1 MTLNEDTLSALWEA
15 DREMRREEMR
25 PYLMNLFIYFA
36 SVEGNPT
43 SKNAAKKAME
53 IKNDK
58 TMTKNFQI
66 LEEMGFISQ
75 RPAGEN
81 KIFVDINEIYG
92 SLNIR
97 KLSLLLFSI
106 NNTTSDQKTREDGAN
121 VEAGGF
127 SEADIKM
134 DADWKTAEPI
144 LLKYFKPYQISPLK
158 LTKKKRFE
166 KLCELL
172 SDETLDFD
180 AFCKWYRIEKYPQRK
195 FNYGLFLYPDI
206 LAEFRDSQEEDDDVY
221 LKTTTRI
228 QDSESHKRGVQET
241 NKFLEEIQEEMREK

>member
-127 SEADIKM
+127 SEAEIKM
-134 DADWKTAEPI
+134 DADWKTVEPI
-144 LLKYFKPYQISPLK
+144 LLKYFKPYQISQIG
-158 LTKKKRFE
+158 R
-166 KLCELL
+166 
-172 SDETLDFD
+172 
-180 AFCKWYRIEKYPQRK
+180 AH
-195 FNYGLFLYPDI
+195 
-206 LAEFRDSQEEDDDVY
+206 V
-221 LKTTTRI
+221 
-228 QDSESHKRGVQET
+228 
-241 NKFLEEIQEEMREK
+241 